1 MIISGTIAPAA
12 SAATPV
18 ANAAPTSASQP
29 QAAVAAATVGR
40 PAPQDV
46 LSLSNAAHQIVQGG
60 GDKDGD
66 AATVTDPSSG
76 TSPSSASGSQRR
88 DRKPRA
94 VIGFF
99 PQPDTLS
106 GLNDLRAPACRERWN
121 KGFGPSWR

>member
-1 MIISGTIAPAA
+1 MIISRTIAPAA

-66 AATVTDPSSG
+66 GDSH
-76 TSPSSASGSQRR
+76 
-88 DRKPRA
+88 
-94 VIGFF
+94 
-99 PQPDTLS
+99 
-106 GLNDLRAPACRERWN
+106 
-121 KGFGPSWR
+121 